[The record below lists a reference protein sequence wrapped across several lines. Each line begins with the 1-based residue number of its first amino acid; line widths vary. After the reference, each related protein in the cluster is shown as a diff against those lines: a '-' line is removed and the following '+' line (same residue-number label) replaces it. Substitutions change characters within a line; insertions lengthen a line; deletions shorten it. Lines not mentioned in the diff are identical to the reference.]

1 MIDSKQSLQ
10 VDPTDQVVY
19 YLQQH
24 STILSQISQ
33 QIASIA
39 PEVSIPSTPPPPFP
53 PFRPL
58 ASDIRIN
65 TIWFMALAF
74 SLSAALLAIL
84 VQQWVRNYMHVFQRY
99 SDPQKSARLR
109 QFLYDGLERWHM
121 PIAAEA
127 VPGLLHISLF
137 LFFAGLADSTMNVS
151 TTIGVATTV
160 PIGICGLLY
169 IFITFA
175 PVIYSQSP
183 YQTSFSGVIWYAV
196 QKLRDRRSKDLD
208 GESGSVST
216 NMAQGQM
223 QLSME
228 ETADRKDRDKR
239 AIRWLLDNMTED
251 AEMESFVMAIPG
263 SLKGL
268 GVWAE
273 WSKEEEETTL
283 VAQPSSCWRAAR
295 NVLGLISHQLTTFTR
310 TRSLT
315 VPSHHSNDSI
325 VNRPELHSPIIHRP
339 IATTSNHERN
349 TIRELCRRIGH
360 LSETCKHRAVF
371 ASDELWRRRSRACAE
386 AMASLILYA
395 NAEAGWFGDALQA
408 LDDIDNFEGVRNLS
422 LAEREESF
430 IVRWTCLSIMTI
442 RPTIKGAKRADF
454 YTGEYD
460 AQDNKARE
468 ADETLEH
475 RWRTEHELGLSS
487 KISFAAGI
495 IQEFEDG
502 IRDIIHPH
510 SVDLNETFYEVTRRL
525 THQLPGV
532 NSDLLDSESFL
543 RQSLDLFLDPAQL
556 RSIHCRQP
564 PKKFLDYIK
573 RIDSYRVSSP
583 DSEDEKK
590 QVIENVF
597 WPKHLLQRTLW
608 SLDDFNEGGLGFA
621 VEVFLLSFRQTYW
634 LTESSDS
641 LYISTFRAITSDR
654 KRYGAS
660 NLSATLN
667 IVLDAAISE
676 QGLLRTSYYPDFIT
690 DEVWE
695 LLGDMLEGHSGPH
708 IDSAVQ
714 RFTGLKLEDD
724 GRYEERAS
732 ALISRLHASD
742 SRSGKSNTPT
752 DLESE

>member
-1 MIDSKQSLQ
+1 
-10 VDPTDQVVY
+10 
-19 YLQQH
+19 
-24 STILSQISQ
+24 
-33 QIASIA
+33 
-39 PEVSIPSTPPPPFP
+39 
-53 PFRPL
+53 
-58 ASDIRIN
+58 
-65 TIWFMALAF
+65 
-74 SLSAALLAIL
+74 
-84 VQQWVRNYMHVFQRY
+84 
-99 SDPQKSARLR
+99 
-109 QFLYDGLERWHM
+109 M

-137 LFFAGLADSTMNVS
+137 LFFAGLADSMMNVS

-228 ETADRKDRDKR
+228 DTKDRKDRDKR

-268 GVWAE
+268 EVWAE
-273 WSKEEEETTL
+273 WSNEDEMEHN
-283 VAQPSSCWRAAR
+283 AQPSSR
-295 NVLGLISHQLTTFTR
+295 LTTIREIFGRIFRPFMTR
-310 TRSLT
+310 VRTHSLT
-315 VPSHHSNDSI
+315 DASHHSM
-325 VNRPELHSPIIHRP
+325 VHQPESHSPVIHRS
-339 IATTSNHERN
+339 IATTPLHERN

-371 ASDELWRRRSRACAE
+371 ASGELWRRRSRACAD

-395 NAEAGWFGDALQA
+395 NAEAVWFGDTLEA
-408 LDDIDNFEGVRNLS
+408 LDDIDSFEGVRNLS
-422 LAEREESF
+422 LAERDESF

-442 RPTIKGAKRADF
+442 RPTIKGANHAVF

-460 AQDNKARE
+460 ALDNKARE
-468 ADETLEH
+468 ADETLER
-475 RWRTEHELGLSS
+475 RWAEPESGLSS
-487 KISFAAGI
+487 KISLAAGI

-510 SVDLNETFYEVTRRL
+510 SIDLNETFYEVTRRL

-532 NSDLLDSESFL
+532 NSDLFDSESFL
-543 RQSLDLFLDPAQL
+543 EESLELFLDRAKL
-556 RSIHCRQP
+556 RFIHCRQS
-564 PKKFLDYIK
+564 PKKFIDYIK
-573 RIDSYRVSSP
+573 RIDAYRVSSP

-621 VEVFLLSFRQTYW
+621 VEVFLLFIRELISTYW
-634 LTESSDS
+634 WSGSHS
-641 LYISTFRAITSDR
+641 ALYISTFRAITSDR
-654 KRYGAS
+654 GRYGAS
-660 NLSATLN
+660 NLNATHN
-667 IVLDAAISE
+667 IILDAIVSK
-676 QGLLRTSYYPDFIT
+676 QGLLRTIDYPDYIT
-690 DEVWE
+690 DEVWK
-695 LLGDMLEGHSGPH
+695 LLGDMLEDHEGPH

-714 RFTGLKLEDD
+714 RLTDLKLEDD
-724 GRYEERAS
+724 GKYVDRAS
-732 ALISRLHASD
+732 ALISRLRTSD
-742 SRSGKSNTPT
+742 SRSRTPNTST
-752 DLESE
+752 VESE